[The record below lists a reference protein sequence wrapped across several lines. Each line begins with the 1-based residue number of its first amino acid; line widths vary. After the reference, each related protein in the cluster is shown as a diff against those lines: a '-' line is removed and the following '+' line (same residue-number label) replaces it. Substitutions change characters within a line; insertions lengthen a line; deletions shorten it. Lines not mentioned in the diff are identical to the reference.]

1 MRNFTLIFWRIFL
14 WLNCSQQGLKQTKLH
29 CLSSCIVGELGN
41 TGLCLLQK
49 AVKRNDVLDADFVE
63 LIDPGR
69 FEDEHGLDKRSVRLL
84 KNYDMYSRRLGDGP
98 SQRRRR
104 LFQ

>member
-1 MRNFTLIFWRIFL
+1 M
-14 WLNCSQQGLKQTKLH
+14 
-29 CLSSCIVGELGN
+29 SSCIVGGLGN

-49 AVKRNDVLDADFVE
+49 AVKRNDILDADFVE

-84 KNYDMYSRRLGDGP
+84 KKIRHVFPQAERWTIAKEETIISVKNEFRNEI
-98 SQRRRR
+98 
-104 LFQ
+104 